1 MEEKVEEKG
10 RDKDNRNE
18 EGTYNERR
26 KHNEGE
32 EYKQGEKHMDGY
44 FISKRSLWLLG
55 SGALG
60 ALAVVGFGKYSKK
73 IRPTAV
79 GAVKEGFAFSEWL
92 ATKYEKVKEDVEDI
106 VAEAKHE
113 YQKDAESTANI
124 KKKEEEILR
133 KVEQKVEEILRQKL
147 KKEEV

>member
-1 MEEKVEEKG
+1 MEEKVEGKG
-10 RDKDNRNE
+10 RDKDNKNE
-18 EGTYNERR
+18 EGTYKERR
-26 KHNEGE
+26 HNEGG
-32 EYKQGEKHMDGY
+32 KQREGY

-60 ALAVVGFGKYSKK
+60 ALAVVGFGKFSKK
-73 IRPTAV
+73 IRPVAV
-79 GAVKEGFAFSEWL
+79 GAVKEGFTFSEWL

-113 YQKDAESTANI
+113 YQKDAELTAHI
-124 KKKEEEILR
+124 AKKEEDILR
-133 KVEQKVEEILRQKL
+133 RVEQKVEEVLRQKL